1 MNSFLTVDEASTA
14 PPALARLSTGNA
26 ELDTILCG
34 GFPAH
39 SINILMGEPGS
50 GKTILAERLM
60 FANAQEADGVEGR
73 PILFFTTLS
82 EPVDKVVRYLQQF
95 RFYDESKL
103 GTVIHYSSI
112 GRQLAQEGVGAL
124 VDILKEAITE
134 QRPQIIV
141 IDSFKAIHDLSTSV
155 PEMRKMLYEVAGLL
169 TAYETTAF
177 FVGEYSADQI
187 STYPEFAVADSMV
200 ELARDK
206 HGTRDERFLRV
217 LKLRGS
223 AYMEGL
229 HGFRITDDGLV
240 VYPRLVSPTEPPAYD
255 LLTERVTTG
264 VAGLDRLLDGGLRRG
279 RSTFVLGQTGA
290 GKTTLAM
297 QFVIEGI
304 RRGEPCMYVSF
315 EENPTQLDVQLA
327 AFGMDGKAAHAQGLN
342 FLYVSPVELQID
354 SIVATI
360 YRTVK
365 ESGVRRIVIDAVGD
379 LMVATTDMQRL
390 HSYLYALAQ
399 HFAVQGV
406 SSLFTCET
414 IGRDLFTE
422 TRMSAL
428 ADNILLLSIQFDGR
442 RAQRTLRVVKARGIA
457 HDLDEHDLAITS
469 RGIEVG

>member
-1 MNSFLTVDEASTA
+1 MSSFSIADDESVEQNSLT
-14 PPALARLSTGNA
+14 RLSTGNH
-26 ELDTILCG
+26 ELDTILFG

-60 FANAQEADGVEGR
+60 FANSDENGR
-73 PILFFTTLS
+73 PVLFFTTLS

-95 RFYDESKL
+95 NFYDESKL
-103 GTVIHYSSI
+103 GTVIQYSSI
-112 GRQLAQEGVGAL
+112 GHQLAEEGVGSL
-124 VDILKEAITE
+124 VRIIKEAITDL
-134 QRPQIIV
+134 QPQIIV

-187 STYPEFAVADSMV
+187 STYPEFAVADSMI
-200 ELARDK
+200 ELARSK

-223 AYMEGL
+223 AYLEGL
-229 HGFRITDDGLV
+229 HGFRITNDGLV
-240 VYPRLVSPTEPPAYD
+240 VYPRLVSPKDPPAYD
-255 LLTERVTTG
+255 LLTERVPTG
-264 VAGLDRLLDGGLRRG
+264 VNGLDTLLDGGLRRG

-297 QFVIEGI
+297 QFVIKGI
-304 RRGEPCMYVSF
+304 RRGEPSMYVSF
-315 EENPTQLDVQLA
+315 EENPTQLEVQLA
-327 AFGMDGKAAHAQGLN
+327 AFGMDAKTAHAQGLK

-365 ESGVRRIVIDAVGD
+365 ESGIKRIVIDAVGD
-379 LMVATTDMQRL
+379 LLIATTDTQRL

-399 HFAVQGV
+399 HFAVEGV
-406 SSLFTCET
+406 SSIFTYET
-414 IGRDLFTE
+414 IGKDLFTE

-428 ADNILLLSIQFDGR
+428 ADNILLLSIQFEGR
-442 RAQRTLRVVKARGIA
+442 RAQRTLRIVKARGIA
-457 HDLDEHDLAITS
+457 HDLDEHDLTITS
-469 RGIEVG
+469 NGIKVG